1 MYIKAKPQGSLLPIT
16 ITIIILLYFI
26 FPLLSSTP
34 ATTTPVTTKPASPSM
49 RLRSR
54 PHAITYTPLTDAG
67 VCKPLTDIV
76 ADLNR
81 IYAAGVPALRLYST
95 DCQVLEAVIPTT
107 KSARHT
113 FRALGIDAAATNSK
127 LKLTVGLF
135 PYIDDETTGARSAR
149 PDASRW
155 FKSLDAQLEDLQAWN
170 QWSAIE
176 LLSIGSGGLFDES
189 YSAIE
194 LVAMLRH
201 VRAVYGHPEIP
212 LTTAEPVQ
220 SYVSRTKYNA
230 PSVEAYRR
238 STAGEDSH
246 DFDDD
251 LCAAVD
257 VIGITVHPYFNSAV
271 SAADAGKVVQRDIK
285 FVDYLCSES
294 FIGAG
299 RTDGKIAPASAATSG
314 TLKPNTKRISVL
326 EAGWPSAGAD
336 NGVAKPGDAEQLT
349 ALTGII
355 DYARVPET
363 GAPVDVALYTFENER
378 WREPGVLKVETNFG
392 VAHLL

>member
-1 MYIKAKPQGSLLPIT
+1 
-16 ITIIILLYFI
+16 
-26 FPLLSSTP
+26 
-34 ATTTPVTTKPASPSM
+34 M

-67 VCKPLTDIV
+67 ACKRLADIV

-81 IYAAGVPALRLYST
+81 IYSAGVPALRLYST

-107 KSARHT
+107 NAARQT
-113 FRALGIDAAATNSK
+113 FRALGIDAATTNSK

-135 PYIDDETTGARSAR
+135 PYLDDESADSSSSR

-155 FKSLDAQLEDLQAWN
+155 FKSLDAQLEDLQVWN

-189 YSAIE
+189 YSAVE

-220 SYVSRTKYNA
+220 SYVSHAKYNA
-230 PSVEAYRR
+230 PSIEAYRR
-238 STAGEDSH
+238 STAAEDSNN
-246 DFDDD
+246 FDDD

-257 VIGITVHPYFNSAV
+257 VIGITVHPYFNSAI
-271 SAADAGKVVQRDIK
+271 SAADAGKLVQRDIK

-299 RTDGKIAPASAATSG
+299 RTGGKMGPKSTPSF
-314 TLKPNTKRISVL
+314 KPNTKRISVL

-336 NGVAKPGDAEQLT
+336 NGVAQPGAEAQLT
-349 ALTGII
+349 ALTSIL
-355 DYARVPET
+355 DYARMPDT
-363 GAPVDVALYTFENER
+363 GAPVDVALYTFENEQ

>member
-1 MYIKAKPQGSLLPIT
+1 MYIKPTPQSSLLPIT
-16 ITIIILLYFI
+16 ITVCILLYFI
-26 FPLLSSTP
+26 FPFSSSTP
-34 ATTTPVTTKPASPSM
+34 APITTQLPSDL
-49 RLRSR
+49 RLHSR

-67 VCKPLTDIV
+67 ACKPLTDIV

-81 IYAAGVPALRLYST
+81 IYSAGIPALRLYST

-107 KSARHT
+107 HVARQT
-113 FRALGIDAAATNSK
+113 FRALGIDAATTNGK

-135 PYIDDETTGARSAR
+135 PYIDDDESISSSSSR
-149 PDASRW
+149 PNASRW
-155 FKSLDAQLEDLQAWN
+155 FKSLDAQLEDLQTWN

-220 SYVSRTKYNA
+220 SYVSRAKYNA
-230 PSVEAYRR
+230 PSIEAYRH
-238 STAGEDSH
+238 SIAAEDSH

-271 SAADAGKVVQRDIK
+271 SAADAGKLVQRDIK

-299 RTDGKIAPASAATSG
+299 RNGGKMPESNMA
-314 TLKPNTKRISVL
+314 LKPNTKRISVL

-336 NGVAKPGDAEQLT
+336 NGVAQPGAAEQLT
-349 ALTGII
+349 ALTSIL
-355 DYARVPET
+355 DYARVPDT
-363 GAPVDVALYTFENER
+363 GAPVDVTLYTFENEQ
-378 WREPGVLKVETNFG
+378 WREPGALKVETNFG